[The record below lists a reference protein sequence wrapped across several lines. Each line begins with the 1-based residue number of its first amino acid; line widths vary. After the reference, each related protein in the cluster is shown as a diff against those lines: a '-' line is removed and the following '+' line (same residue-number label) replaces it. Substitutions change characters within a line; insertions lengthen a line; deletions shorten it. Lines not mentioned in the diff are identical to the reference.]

1 MASALTDRTRK
12 VLAALVREY
21 IETGQP
27 VASLGLARHGGFAV
41 SSATLRNELVQL
53 EELGYVRQPHTSAGR
68 VPTDLGYRC
77 YVDMLLEARRPVRA
91 TPTVE
96 AQLRR
101 NVRRPALIDELL
113 SNVSHVLSSASHH
126 LGFAVALA
134 NEEASFHRIDFLPLV
149 GARVLVVVVA
159 RGGQVSEKVIDLGEP
174 MQPADLQQAA
184 NYLNTEFAGLPLSRV
199 RAIVLE
205 RLREERTL
213 YDRLL
218 ARALR
223 LAESTFQDLSPQP
236 TVHVEGAA
244 SLLDASIVSG
254 AVPLEP
260 LRALLRMLEEKDR
273 LVRLLT
279 EYIEGPGLTV
289 VIGTEHSAPDLR
301 EFSLVFSTY
310 QDGERSGSV
319 GVIGPT
325 RMHYSRTIAVVD
337 TAAQAL
343 SRLLREA
350 GWDVTA
356 SSN

>member
-1 MASALTDRTRK
+1 MASSPLSDRARK
-12 VLAALVREY
+12 VLVALVREY
-21 IETGQP
+21 VETGQP
-27 VASLGLARHGGFAV
+27 GASLSLARHGGFAV
-41 SSATLRNELVQL
+41 SSATLRSVLAQL

-77 YVDMLLEARRPVRA
+77 YVDMLLESRRPVRA
-91 TPTVE
+91 TPTLE
-96 AQLRR
+96 AQLRG
-101 NVRRPALIDELL
+101 NARRPALMDEML
-113 SNVSHVLSSASHH
+113 SNVTHVLSSASHH

-134 NEEASFHRIDFLPLV
+134 SEEAAFHRIDFLPLV
-149 GARVLVVVVA
+149 GSRVLVVVVA
-159 RGGQVSEKVIDLGEP
+159 RGGQVSEKVIDVREP
-174 MQPADLQQAA
+174 IAPDDLQQAA

-205 RLREERTL
+205 RLHEERAL
-213 YDRLL
+213 YDQLL

-223 LAESTFQDLSPQP
+223 LAESTFEDLAPRP

-244 SLLDASIVSG
+244 SLLDASMVG
-254 AVPLEP
+254 GVPLEP
-260 LRALLRMLEEKDR
+260 LRALLRILEEKHR

-289 VIGTEHSAPDLR
+289 VIGTEHTAPDLR
-301 EFSLVFSTY
+301 EFSLIFSTY
-310 QDGERSGSV
+310 QDGERIGSV

-325 RMHYSRTIAVVD
+325 RMRYSRAIAVVD
-337 TAAQAL
+337 SAAQTL

-350 GWDVTA
+350 GWDVKA

>member
-1 MASALTDRTRK
+1 MASTPLSDRARR

-21 IETGQP
+21 VETGEP
-27 VASLGLARHGGFAV
+27 VASLSLARHGGFAL
-41 SSATLRNELVQL
+41 SSATLRNVLVQL
-53 EELGYVRQPHTSAGR
+53 EELGYVHQPHTSAGR

-101 NVRRPALIDELL
+101 NVHRPVLMDEIL
-113 SNVSHVLSSASHH
+113 SNVSHLLSSASHH

-134 NEEASFHRIDFLPLV
+134 SEEAAFHRIDFLPLV
-149 GARVLVVVVA
+149 GSRVLVVVVA

-199 RAIVLE
+199 RTMVIE
-205 RLREERTL
+205 RLHEERTL
-213 YDRLL
+213 YDQLL

-223 LAESTFQDLSPQP
+223 LAESTFEGLAPQP
-236 TVHVEGAA
+236 TVHIEGAA
-244 SLLDASIVSG
+244 SLLDASMLESG
-254 AVPLEP
+254 VPLEP
-260 LRALLRMLEEKDR
+260 LRALLRMLEEKHR

-289 VIGTEHSAPDLR
+289 VIGT
-301 EFSLVFSTY
+301 
-310 QDGERSGSV
+310 
-319 GVIGPT
+319 
-325 RMHYSRTIAVVD
+325 
-337 TAAQAL
+337 
-343 SRLLREA
+343 
-350 GWDVTA
+350 
-356 SSN
+356 